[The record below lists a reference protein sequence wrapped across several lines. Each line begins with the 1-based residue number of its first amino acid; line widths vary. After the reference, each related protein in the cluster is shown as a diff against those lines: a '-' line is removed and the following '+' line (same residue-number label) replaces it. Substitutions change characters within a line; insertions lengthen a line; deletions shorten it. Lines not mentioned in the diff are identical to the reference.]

1 MQGTQLQRARAGEV
15 TAAMERVAE
24 RENRDPEFVRE
35 QVAEG
40 EAVVP
45 NNHAHDAL
53 DPMIIGRAFAT
64 KVNANIGNSETT
76 SGLDEELR
84 KLHTA
89 VHYGADTVMDLSTG
103 ENLDGIREANVG
115 LRRCRSGR
123 YPSTRRSPTSTTSP
137 S

>member
-64 KVNANIGNSETT
+64 KVNPT
-76 SGLDEELR
+76 SA
-84 KLHTA
+84 TA
-89 VHYGADTVMDLSTG
+89 
-103 ENLDGIREANVG
+103 
-115 LRRCRSGR
+115 RRRAA
-123 YPSTRRSPTSTTSP
+123 STRNSGSYTWSSTTAP
-137 S
+137 TR